1 MDFNRDTRIQAID
14 YIIRNSSDT
23 HSLDKLSILK
33 LLFFADRYHLRKY
46 GRTISNDN
54 YCAMRN
60 GPVASETYDLL
71 KTISIANEQEL
82 EKDGLYNIKSRGAFV
97 EREDYDCLSDT
108 DIEAL
113 DFSINN
119 FSKFSPKELVRI
131 SHLYPEW
138 KRFEKK
144 LAEINTSYT
153 IQIDDFFSEI
163 TEDTKEYEIISI
175 NQVALNQELVH
186 GKL

>member
-1 MDFNRDTRIQAID
+1 MHFNKDTRIQAID
-14 YIIRNSSDT
+14 YIIRNSSTT
-23 HSLDKLSILK
+23 HSLDKTSILN

-46 GRTISNDN
+46 GRTISNDS

-60 GPVASETYDLL
+60 GLVASKTYVLL
-71 KTISIANEQEL
+71 KSIFNEQEL
-82 EKDGLYNIKSRGAFV
+82 EKDGLYNIKSKQAFL

-119 FSKFSPKELVRI
+119 FSKFSSKELIRI

-138 KRFEKK
+138 KRFEEELAK
-144 LAEINTSYT
+144 LDTSYP

-163 TEDTKEYEIISI
+163 TEDTKEYEIIPR
-175 NQVALNQELVH
+175 NQVALNQELVL

>member
-1 MDFNRDTRIQAID
+1 MNNI
-14 YIIRNSSDT
+14 
-23 HSLDKLSILK
+23 
-33 LLFFADRYHLRKY
+33 
-46 GRTISNDN
+46 
-54 YCAMRN
+54 
-60 GPVASETYDLL
+60 LL
-71 KTISIANEQEL
+71 KFIFNEQEL
-82 EKDGLYNIKSRGAFV
+82 EKDGLYNIKSKAAFL

-119 FSKFSPKELVRI
+119 FSKFSSKELVRI

-138 KRFEKK
+138 KRFEEELTK
-144 LAEINTSYT
+144 INTSYP

-163 TEDTKEYEIISI
+163 TEDTKEYEIISA

>member
-1 MDFNRDTRIQAID
+1 MDFNKDTRIQAID
-14 YIIRNSSDT
+14 YIIRNSSNT
-23 HSLDKLSILK
+23 HSLDKISILK

-54 YCAMRN
+54 YCAMQN
-60 GPVASETYDLL
+60 GPVASKTYDLL
-71 KTISIANEQEL
+71 KSISNEQEL
-82 EKDGLYNIKSRGAFV
+82 EKDGLYNIKSRGAFL

-119 FSKFSPKELVRI
+119 FSKFSSKELIRI

-138 KRFEKK
+138 KRFEKELTK
-144 LAEINTSYT
+144 INTSYP
-153 IQIDDFFSEI
+153 IQIDDFFSKT
-163 TEDTKEYEIISI
+163 TEDTKEYEIISA

>member
-1 MDFNRDTRIQAID
+1 MDFNKDTRIQAID

-23 HSLDKLSILK
+23 HSLDKISILK

-46 GRTISNDN
+46 GRTISNDS
-54 YCAMRN
+54 YCAMQN
-60 GPVASETYDLL
+60 GPVASKTYDLL
-71 KTISIANEQEL
+71 KSISNEQEL
-82 EKDGLYNIKSRGAFV
+82 KKDGLYNIKSRGAFL

-119 FSKFSPKELVRI
+119 FSKFSPKELIRI
-131 SHLYPEW
+131 SRLYPEW
-138 KRFEKK
+138 KRFEKE
-144 LAEINTSYT
+144 LAKTDTSYP

-163 TEDTKEYEIISI
+163 TEDTKEYEIISA

>member
-1 MDFNRDTRIQAID
+1 MFFNKETRIQAID
-14 YIIRNSSDT
+14 YIIRNSSMT
-23 HSLDKLSILK
+23 HSLDKISILN

-46 GRTISNDN
+46 GRTISNSDDS

-60 GPVASETYDLL
+60 GVVALATYDLL
-71 KTISIANEQEL
+71 KSISNEQEL
-82 EKDGLYNIKSRGAFV
+82 EKDGLHNIKSKGAFL

-113 DFSINN
+113 DFSVNN
-119 FSKFSPKELVRI
+119 FGKFSSKELVRI

-138 KRFEKK
+138 KRFEEE
-144 LAEINTSYT
+144 LAKTDASYP

-163 TEDTKEYEIISI
+163 TEDTKEYEIIPR
-175 NQVALNQELVH
+175 NQVVLNQELIH